1 MGFYENVVKIATGKL
16 NQDTQRVT
24 NWGNQTIEYTSSFV
38 ANIHNRIANEVAK
51 VNFNH
56 VQYEIKNG
64 GADTMKLKAGSD
76 IDEVLNWL
84 PKGFE
89 NNNEFWRQVTKRL
102 FTQKKIILVPKWQS
116 DGINVNLVDLRFL
129 EDSET
134 YNKNDTINLVSPF
147 FSDSGTSIL
156 DTALTSVAD
165 KLNQGKLRAY
175 LEINANLDS
184 GSETFNKKAK
194 ETIKVM
200 QDTATFN
207 GIGIKDA
214 KSKIVELKN
223 GYSVLNQEE
232 IDLIK
237 KELLGTYFM
246 SENILLGTASQ
257 EEQMT
262 FYSNVIL
269 PILSQL
275 EKELTY
281 KLLTSQERRITR
293 YKKYYERIVIDNQI
307 MKFASIKDL
316 LEFWHENTNAPTVQV
331 NEMRLLM
338 GMNPVEGGDVY
349 LTNKNSVAIKTFK
362 DIESTGEI
370 DRKETETTV
379 ETDSEQ
385 PSDSNTIE

>member
-1 MGFYENVVKIATGKL
+1 MGFYENVVQIATGKL
-16 NQDTQRVT
+16 NRRTQRVET
-24 NWGNQTIEYTSSFV
+24 WGNQTIDYTSSFV

-56 VQYEIKNG
+56 VQYEIQNG
-64 GADTMKLKAGSD
+64 GTDTMRLKAGSD

-102 FTQKKIILVPKWQS
+102 FTQKKIVLVPKWQS

-147 FSDSGTSIL
+147 YSDSGTSIL
-156 DTALTSVAD
+156 DTALTSIAD
-165 KLNQGKLRAY
+165 KLNQGKLRAF
-175 LEINANLDS
+175 LEVNANLDS
-184 GSETFNKKAK
+184 GAEQFKRKAK
-194 ETIKVM
+194 ETLTLM
-200 QDTATFN
+200 QDMSTYN
-207 GIGIKDA
+207 GIGVKDA
-214 KSKIVELKN
+214 KSKLVELKN

-349 LTNKNSVAIKTFK
+349 LTNKNSVAIKTFE

-370 DRKETETTV
+370 DRKETDTTV
-379 ETDSEQ
+379 ETNSEQ
-385 PSDSNTIE
+385 PSDSNTTE

>member
-56 VQYEIKNG
+56 VQYEIQNG
-64 GADTMKLKAGSD
+64 GTDTMRLKAGSD

-116 DGINVNLVDLRFL
+116 DGINVDLVDLRFL

-134 YNKNDTINLVSPF
+134 YNTNDTINLVSPF
-147 FSDSGTSIL
+147 FSDSGTSLL

-165 KLNQGKLRAY
+165 KLNQGKLRAF
-175 LEINANLDS
+175 LEVNANLDS
-184 GSETFNKKAK
+184 GADQFKKKAK
-194 ETIKVM
+194 ETIALM
-200 QDTATFN
+200 QDMATYN
-207 GIGIKDA
+207 GIGVKDA
-214 KSKIVELKN
+214 KSSLVELKN

-349 LTNKNSVAIKTFK
+349 LTNKNSVAIKTFE

-370 DRKETETTV
+370 DGKETQPTV
-379 ETDSEQ
+379 ETNPEQ
-385 PSDSNTIE
+385 PDSSDTTE

>member
-1 MGFYENVVKIATGKL
+1 MGFYENVVQIATGKL
-16 NQDTQRVT
+16 NRRTQRVET
-24 NWGNQTIEYTSSFV
+24 WGNQTIDYTSSFV

-56 VQYEIKNG
+56 VQYEIQNG
-64 GADTMKLKAGSD
+64 GTDTMRLKAGSD

-147 FSDSGTSIL
+147 YSDSGTSIL
-156 DTALTSVAD
+156 DTALTSIAD
-165 KLNQGKLRAY
+165 KLNQGKLRAF
-175 LEINANLDS
+175 LEVNANLDS
-184 GSETFNKKAK
+184 GAEQFKRKAK
-194 ETIKVM
+194 ETLTLM
-200 QDTATFN
+200 QDMSTYN
-207 GIGIKDA
+207 GIGVKDA
-214 KSKIVELKN
+214 KSKLVELKN

-349 LTNKNSVAIKTFK
+349 LTNKNSVAIKTFE

-370 DRKETETTV
+370 DGKETQPTV
-379 ETDSEQ
+379 ETNPEQ
-385 PSDSNTIE
+385 PNSSDTTE

>member
-1 MGFYENVVKIATGKL
+1 MGFYENVVQIATGKL
-16 NQDTQRVT
+16 NKRTQRVE
-24 NWGNQTIEYTSSFV
+24 NWGNQTITYTSSFI

-56 VQYEIKNG
+56 VQYEIKEG

-102 FTQKKIILVPKWQS
+102 FTQKKIVLVPEWKS
-116 DGINVNLVDLRFL
+116 DGVNVNLVDLRFL

-134 YNKNDTINLVSPF
+134 YNKNNTINLVSTF
-147 FSDSGTSIL
+147 YSDSGTSIL
-156 DTALTSVAD
+156 DRALTSIGD
-165 KLNQGKLRAY
+165 KLDQGKLRAY

-184 GSETFNKKAK
+184 GSETFVKKAK
-194 ETIKVM
+194 ETLKVM
-200 QDTATFN
+200 QDQSTFN

-214 KSKIVELKN
+214 KSKLVELKN
-223 GYSVLNQEE
+223 NYSVLNQEE

-257 EEQMT
+257 EEQMP

-281 KLLTSQERRITR
+281 KLLTTQERRITR
-293 YKKYYERIVIDNQI
+293 YKKFYERIVIDNQI

-316 LEFWHENTNAPTVQV
+316 LEFWHENTNAPTVMV

-349 LTNKNSVAIKTFK
+349 LTNKNSVAIKTFG

-370 DRKETETTV
+370 DRKETEKTV
-379 ETDSEQ
+379 ETDSKQ

>member
-1 MGFYENVVKIATGKL
+1 MGFYENVVQIATGRL
-16 NQDTQRVT
+16 NRRTQRVE
-24 NWGNQTIEYTSSFV
+24 NWGNQTITYTSSFI

-56 VQYEIKNG
+56 VQYEIKDG
-64 GADTMKLKAGSD
+64 GADTMKLKSGSD

-89 NNNEFWRQVTKRL
+89 NNTEFWRQVTKRL
-102 FTQKKIILVPKWQS
+102 FTQKKIVLVPKWQS
-116 DGINVNLVDLRFL
+116 DGVNVNLVDLRFL

-134 YNKNDTINLVSPF
+134 YNKNNTINLVSPF
-147 FSDSGTSIL
+147 YSDSGTSIL
-156 DTALTSVAD
+156 DRALTSIGD
-165 KLNQGKLRAY
+165 KLDQGKLRAY

-184 GSETFNKKAK
+184 GSETFVKKAK
-194 ETIKVM
+194 ETLKVM
-200 QDTATFN
+200 QDQSTFN

-214 KSKIVELKN
+214 ESKLVELKN
-223 GYSVLNQEE
+223 NYSVLNQEE

-293 YKKYYERIVIDNQI
+293 YKKFYERIVIDNQI

-349 LTNKNSVAIKTFK
+349 LTNKNSVAIKTFE
-362 DIESTGEI
+362 DIESTGQI
-370 DRKETETTV
+370 DGKETETTV
-379 ETDSEQ
+379 ETNPEQ
-385 PSDSNTIE
+385 PDSSDTTE

>member
-1 MGFYENVVKIATGKL
+1 MGFYENVVQIATGRL
-16 NQDTQRVT
+16 NRRTQRVET
-24 NWGNQTIEYTSSFV
+24 WGNQTIDYTSSFV

-56 VQYEIKNG
+56 VQYEIQNG
-64 GADTMKLKAGSD
+64 GTDTMRLKTGSD

-102 FTQKKIILVPKWQS
+102 FTQKKIVLVPKWQS

-147 FSDSGTSIL
+147 YSDSGTSIL
-156 DTALTSVAD
+156 DTALTSIAD
-165 KLNQGKLRAY
+165 KLNQGKLRGF

-184 GSETFNKKAK
+184 GAEYFKRKAK
-194 ETIKVM
+194 ETLTLM
-200 QDTATFN
+200 QDMSTYN
-207 GIGIKDA
+207 GIGVKDA
-214 KSKIVELKN
+214 KSKLVELKN

-349 LTNKNSVAIKTFK
+349 LTNKNSVAIKTFE

-370 DRKETETTV
+370 DRKETDTTV
-379 ETDSEQ
+379 ETNSEQ
-385 PSDSNTIE
+385 PSDSDTTE

>member
-16 NQDTQRVT
+16 NRRTQRVET
-24 NWGNQTIEYTSSFV
+24 WGNQTIDYTSSFV

-56 VQYEIKNG
+56 VQYEIQNG
-64 GADTMKLKAGSD
+64 GTDTMRLKAGSD

-147 FSDSGTSIL
+147 YSDSGTSIL
-156 DTALTSVAD
+156 DTALTSIAD
-165 KLNQGKLRAY
+165 KLNQGKLRAF
-175 LEINANLDS
+175 LEVNANLDS
-184 GSETFNKKAK
+184 GAEQFKRKAK
-194 ETIKVM
+194 ETLTLM
-200 QDTATFN
+200 QDMSTYN
-207 GIGIKDA
+207 GIGVKDA
-214 KSKIVELKN
+214 KSKLVELKN

-349 LTNKNSVAIKTFK
+349 LTNKNSVAIKTFE

-370 DRKETETTV
+370 ERKETDTTV
-379 ETDSEQ
+379 ETNPEQ
-385 PSDSNTIE
+385 PNSSDATE

>member
-1 MGFYENVVKIATGKL
+1 MGFYENVVQIATGRL
-16 NQDTQRVT
+16 NRRTQRVET
-24 NWGNQTIEYTSSFV
+24 WGNQTIDYTSSFV

-56 VQYEIKNG
+56 VQYEIQNG
-64 GADTMKLKAGSD
+64 GTDTMRLKAGSD

-102 FTQKKIILVPKWQS
+102 FTQKKIVLVPKWQS

-147 FSDSGTSIL
+147 YSDSGTSIL
-156 DTALTSVAD
+156 DTALTSIAD
-165 KLNQGKLRAY
+165 KLNQGKLRAF
-175 LEINANLDS
+175 LEVNANLDS
-184 GSETFNKKAK
+184 GAEQFKRKAK
-194 ETIKVM
+194 ETLTLM
-200 QDTATFN
+200 QDMSTYN
-207 GIGIKDA
+207 GIGVKDA
-214 KSKIVELKN
+214 KSKLVELKN

-349 LTNKNSVAIKTFK
+349 LTNKNSVAIKTFE

-370 DRKETETTV
+370 DRKETNTTV
-379 ETDSEQ
+379 ETNSEQ
-385 PSDSNTIE
+385 PSDSNTTE

>member
-1 MGFYENVVKIATGKL
+1 MGFYENVVQIATGRL
-16 NQDTQRVT
+16 NRRTQRVET
-24 NWGNQTIEYTSSFV
+24 WGNQTIDYTSSFV

-56 VQYEIKNG
+56 VQYEIQNG
-64 GADTMKLKAGSD
+64 GTDTMRLKAGSD

-102 FTQKKIILVPKWQS
+102 FTQKKIVLVPKWQS

-147 FSDSGTSIL
+147 YSDSGTSIL
-156 DTALTSVAD
+156 DTALTSIAD
-165 KLNQGKLRAY
+165 KLNQGKLRAF
-175 LEINANLDS
+175 LEVNANLDS
-184 GSETFNKKAK
+184 GAEQFKRKAK
-194 ETIKVM
+194 ETLTLM
-200 QDTATFN
+200 QDMSTYN
-207 GIGIKDA
+207 GIGVKDA
-214 KSKIVELKN
+214 KSKLVELKN

-349 LTNKNSVAIKTFK
+349 LTNKNSVAIKTFE
-362 DIESTGEI
+362 DIEGTGEI
-370 DRKETETTV
+370 KGKETDTTV
-379 ETDSEQ
+379 ETNSEQ
-385 PSDSNTIE
+385 PSDSDTTE

>member
-1 MGFYENVVKIATGKL
+1 MGFYENVVQIATGKL
-16 NQDTQRVT
+16 NRRTQRVE
-24 NWGNQTIEYTSSFV
+24 NWGNQTITYTSSFI

-56 VQYEIKNG
+56 VQYEIKEG

-102 FTQKKIILVPKWQS
+102 FTQKKIVLVPKWES
-116 DGINVNLVDLRFL
+116 DGVNVNLVDLRFL

-134 YNKNDTINLVSPF
+134 YNKNNTINLVSPF
-147 FSDSGTSIL
+147 YSDSGTSIL
-156 DTALTSVAD
+156 DTALTSIAD
-165 KLNQGKLRAY
+165 KLNQGKLRAF
-175 LEINANLDS
+175 LEVNANLDS
-184 GSETFNKKAK
+184 GAEQFKRKAK
-194 ETIKVM
+194 ETLTLM
-200 QDTATFN
+200 QDMSTYN
-207 GIGIKDA
+207 GIGVKDA
-214 KSKIVELKN
+214 KSKLVELKN

-281 KLLTSQERRITR
+281 KLLTTQERRITR
-293 YKKYYERIVIDNQI
+293 YKKFYERIVIDNQI

-316 LEFWHENTNAPTVQV
+316 LEFWHENTNAPTVMV

-349 LTNKNSVAIKTFK
+349 LTNKNSVAIKTFE

-370 DRKETETTV
+370 DRKETEKTV
-379 ETDSEQ
+379 ETNSEQ

>member
-1 MGFYENVVKIATGKL
+1 MGFYENVVQIATGKL
-16 NQDTQRVT
+16 NKRTQRVE
-24 NWGNQTIEYTSSFV
+24 NWGNQTITYTSSFI

-56 VQYEIKNG
+56 VQYEIKEG

-102 FTQKKIILVPKWQS
+102 FTQKKIVLVPKWES
-116 DGINVNLVDLRFL
+116 DGVNVNLVDLRFL

-134 YNKNDTINLVSPF
+134 YNKNNTINLVSPF
-147 FSDSGTSIL
+147 YSDSGTSIL
-156 DTALTSVAD
+156 DRALTSIGD
-165 KLNQGKLRAY
+165 KLDQGKLRAY

-184 GSETFNKKAK
+184 GSETFVKKAK
-194 ETIKVM
+194 ETLKVM
-200 QDTATFN
+200 QDQATFN

-214 KSKIVELKN
+214 KSKLVELKN
-223 GYSVLNQEE
+223 NYSVLNQEE

>member
-1 MGFYENVVKIATGKL
+1 MGFYENVVQIATGRL
-16 NQDTQRVT
+16 NRRTQRVET
-24 NWGNQTIEYTSSFV
+24 WGNQTIDYTSSFV

-56 VQYEIKNG
+56 VQYEIQNG
-64 GADTMKLKAGSD
+64 GTDTMRLKAGSD

-102 FTQKKIILVPKWQS
+102 FTQKKIVLVPEWQS

-147 FSDSGTSIL
+147 YSDSGTSIL
-156 DTALTSVAD
+156 DTALTSIAD
-165 KLNQGKLRAY
+165 KLNQGKLRGF

-184 GSETFNKKAK
+184 GAEYFKRKAK
-194 ETIKVM
+194 ETLTLM
-200 QDTATFN
+200 QDMSTYN
-207 GIGIKDA
+207 GIGVKDA
-214 KSKIVELKN
+214 KSKLVELKN

-349 LTNKNSVAIKTFK
+349 LTNKNSVAIKTFE

-370 DRKETETTV
+370 DRKETDTTV
-379 ETDSEQ
+379 ETNPEQ
-385 PSDSNTIE
+385 PDSSDTTE

>member
-1 MGFYENVVKIATGKL
+1 MGFYENVVQIATGRL
-16 NQDTQRVT
+16 NKRTQRVET
-24 NWGNQTIEYTSSFV
+24 WGNQTLSYTSSFV
-38 ANIHNRIANEVAK
+38 ANIHNKIASEVAK

-56 VQYEIKNG
+56 VQYEVREG

-76 IDEVLNWL
+76 IDEVLNWSA
-84 PKGFE
+84 KGFE
-89 NNNEFWRQVTKRL
+89 NNTEFWRQITKKL
-102 FTQKKIILVPKWQS
+102 LTQKKVVLVPKWKS
-116 DGINVNLVDLRFL
+116 DGVNVNLVDLTL
-129 EDSET
+129 ANGDVA
-134 YNKNDTINLVSPF
+134 YNPANTINLVSPF
-147 FSDSGTSIL
+147 YTDSGTSIL
-156 DTALTSVAD
+156 DTALTSIAD
-165 KLNQGKLRAY
+165 KLNQGKLRAF
-175 LEINANLDS
+175 LEVNANLDS
-184 GSETFNKKAK
+184 GADLFNKKAK
-194 ETIKVM
+194 ETIQLM
-200 QDTATFN
+200 QEMSTYN
-207 GIGIKDA
+207 GIGVKDA

-237 KELLGTYFM
+237 KELLGSYFM

-293 YKKYYERIVIDNQI
+293 YKKFYERIVIDNQI

-316 LEFWHENTNAPTVQV
+316 LEFWHENTNAPTVMV

-349 LTNKNSVAIKTFK
+349 LTNKNSVAIKTFE
-362 DIESTGEI
+362 DIEGTGEI
-370 DRKETETTV
+370 DRKETDKTV

>member
-56 VQYEIKNG
+56 VQYEIQNG
-64 GADTMKLKAGSD
+64 GTDTMRLKAGSD

-102 FTQKKIILVPKWQS
+102 FTQKKIVLVPKWQS
-116 DGINVNLVDLRFL
+116 DGINVDLVDLRFL

-134 YNKNDTINLVSPF
+134 YNVNDTINLVSPF
-147 FSDSGTSIL
+147 FSDSGTSLL

-165 KLNQGKLRAY
+165 KLNQGKLRAF
-175 LEINANLDS
+175 LEVNANLDS
-184 GSETFNKKAK
+184 GAEQFKKKAK
-194 ETIKVM
+194 ETISLM
-200 QDTATFN
+200 QDMATYN
-207 GIGIKDA
+207 GIGVKDA
-214 KSKIVELKN
+214 KSNLVELKN

-349 LTNKNSVAIKTFK
+349 LTNKNSVAIKTFE
-362 DIESTGEI
+362 DIESTGEV
-370 DRKETETTV
+370 DRKETQPTV
-379 ETDSEQ
+379 EINPEQ
-385 PSDSNTIE
+385 PDSSDTTE

>member
-16 NQDTQRVT
+16 NQNTQRVT

-56 VQYEIKNG
+56 VQYEIQNG
-64 GADTMKLKAGSD
+64 GTDTMRLKAGSD

-102 FTQKKIILVPKWQS
+102 FTQKKIVLVPKWQS
-116 DGINVNLVDLRFL
+116 DGINVDLVDLRFL

-147 FSDSGTSIL
+147 FSDSGTSLL

-165 KLNQGKLRAY
+165 KLNQGKLRAF
-175 LEINANLDS
+175 LEVNANLDS
-184 GSETFNKKAK
+184 GAEQFKKKAK
-194 ETIKVM
+194 ETLTLM
-200 QDTATFN
+200 QDMATYN
-207 GIGIKDA
+207 GIGVKDA
-214 KSKIVELKN
+214 KSNLVELKN

-349 LTNKNSVAIKTFK
+349 LTNKNSVAIKTFE

-370 DRKETETTV
+370 DGKETQPTV
-379 ETDSEQ
+379 EINPEQ
-385 PSDSNTIE
+385 PNSSDTTE

>member
-1 MGFYENVVKIATGKL
+1 MGFYENVVQIATGKL
-16 NQDTQRVT
+16 NKRTQRVE
-24 NWGNQTIEYTSSFV
+24 NWGNQTITYTSSFI

-56 VQYEIKNG
+56 VQYEIKEG

-102 FTQKKIILVPKWQS
+102 FTQKKIVLVPEWKS
-116 DGINVNLVDLRFL
+116 DGVNVNLVDLRFL

-134 YNKNDTINLVSPF
+134 YNKNNTINLVSPF
-147 FSDSGTSIL
+147 YSDSGTSIL
-156 DTALTSVAD
+156 DRALTSIGD
-165 KLNQGKLRAY
+165 KLDQGKLRAY

-184 GSETFNKKAK
+184 GSETFVKKAK
-194 ETIKVM
+194 ETLKVM
-200 QDTATFN
+200 QDQSTFN

-214 KSKIVELKN
+214 KSKLVELKN
-223 GYSVLNQEE
+223 NYSVLNQEE

-257 EEQMT
+257 EEQMP

-281 KLLTSQERRITR
+281 KLLTTQERRITR
-293 YKKYYERIVIDNQI
+293 YKKFYERIVIDNQI

-316 LEFWHENTNAPTVQV
+316 LEFWHENTNAPTVMV

-349 LTNKNSVAIKTFK
+349 LTNKNSVAIKTFG

-370 DRKETETTV
+370 DRKETEKTV
-379 ETDSEQ
+379 ETDSKQ

>member
-1 MGFYENVVKIATGKL
+1 MGFYENIVQIATGRL
-16 NQDTQRVT
+16 NRNTQRVET
-24 NWGNQTIEYTSSFV
+24 WENQTLTYTSSFV
-38 ANIHNRIANEVAK
+38 ANIHNKIASEVAK

-56 VQYEIKNG
+56 VQYEVRDG

-76 IDEVLNWL
+76 IDETLNWSA
-84 PKGFE
+84 KGYE
-89 NNNEFWRQVTKRL
+89 NNTEFWRQITKKL
-102 FTQKKIILVPKWQS
+102 LTQKKVVLVPKWKN
-116 DGINVNLVDLRFL
+116 DGVNVSLVDLTL
-129 EDSET
+129 ANGDIA
-134 YNKNDTINLVSPF
+134 YNPANTINLVSPF
-147 FSDSGTSIL
+147 YTDSGTSIL
-156 DTALTSVAD
+156 DTALTSIAD
-165 KLNQGKLRAY
+165 KLNQGKLRAF
-175 LEINANLDS
+175 LEVNANLDS
-184 GSETFNKKAK
+184 GSEQFTKKAR
-194 ETIKVM
+194 ETISLM
-200 QDTATFN
+200 QDMSTYN
-207 GIGIKDA
+207 GIGVKDA
-214 KSKIVELKN
+214 KSKLVELKN

-237 KELLGTYFM
+237 KELLGSYFM

-281 KLLTSQERRITR
+281 KLLTGQERRITR
-293 YKKYYERIVIDNQI
+293 YKKFYERIVIDNQI

-316 LEFWHENTNAPTVQV
+316 LEFWHENTNAPTVMV

-349 LTNKNSVAIKTFK
+349 LTNKNSVAIKTFE

-370 DRKETETTV
+370 DGKETDKTV
-379 ETDSEQ
+379 ETNPEQ
-385 PSDSNTIE
+385 PSYSNGDE

>member
-1 MGFYENVVKIATGKL
+1 MGFYENVVQIATGRL
-16 NQDTQRVT
+16 NKRTQRVET
-24 NWGNQTIEYTSSFV
+24 WGNQTLSYTSSFV
-38 ANIHNRIANEVAK
+38 ANIHNKIASEVAK

-56 VQYEIKNG
+56 VQYEVREG

-76 IDEVLNWL
+76 IDEVLNWSA
-84 PKGFE
+84 KGFE
-89 NNNEFWRQVTKRL
+89 NNTEFWRQITKKL
-102 FTQKKIILVPKWQS
+102 LTQKKVVLVPKWKS
-116 DGINVNLVDLRFL
+116 DGVNVNLVDLTL
-129 EDSET
+129 ANGDVA
-134 YNKNDTINLVSPF
+134 YNPANTINLVSPF
-147 FSDSGTSIL
+147 YTDSGTSIL
-156 DTALTSVAD
+156 DTALTSIAD
-165 KLNQGKLRAY
+165 KLNQGKLRAF
-175 LEINANLDS
+175 LEVNANLDS
-184 GSETFNKKAK
+184 GADLFNKKAK
-194 ETIKVM
+194 ETIQLM
-200 QDTATFN
+200 QEMSTYN
-207 GIGIKDA
+207 GIGVKDA

-237 KELLGTYFM
+237 KELLGSYFM

-293 YKKYYERIVIDNQI
+293 YKKFYERIVIDNQI

-316 LEFWHENTNAPTVQV
+316 LEFWHENTNAPTVMV

-349 LTNKNSVAIKTFK
+349 LTNKNSVAIKTFE
-362 DIESTGEI
+362 DIEGTGEI
-370 DRKETETTV
+370 DRKETDKTV

-385 PSDSNTIE
+385 PSDSNAN

>member
-56 VQYEIKNG
+56 VQYEIQNG
-64 GADTMKLKAGSD
+64 GTDTMRLKAGSD

-102 FTQKKIILVPKWQS
+102 FTQKKIVLVPKWQS
-116 DGINVNLVDLRFL
+116 DGINVDLVDLRFL

-147 FSDSGTSIL
+147 FSDSGTSLL

-165 KLNQGKLRAY
+165 KLNQGKLRAF
-175 LEINANLDS
+175 LEVNANLDS
-184 GSETFNKKAK
+184 GAEQFKKKAK
-194 ETIKVM
+194 ETISLM
-200 QDTATFN
+200 QDMATYN
-207 GIGIKDA
+207 GIGVKDA
-214 KSKIVELKN
+214 KSNLVELKN

-349 LTNKNSVAIKTFK
+349 LTNKNSVAIKTFE

-370 DRKETETTV
+370 DGKETDTTIETNP
-379 ETDSEQ
+379 EQ
-385 PSDSNTIE
+385 PDSSDTTE

>member
-16 NQDTQRVT
+16 NQNTQRVT

-56 VQYEIKNG
+56 VQYEIQNG
-64 GADTMKLKAGSD
+64 GTDTMRLKAGSD

-116 DGINVNLVDLRFL
+116 DGINVDLVDLRFL

-134 YNKNDTINLVSPF
+134 YNTNDTINLVSPF
-147 FSDSGTSIL
+147 FSDSGTSLL

-165 KLNQGKLRAY
+165 KLNQGKLRAF
-175 LEINANLDS
+175 LEVNANLDS
-184 GSETFNKKAK
+184 GAEQFKKKAK
-194 ETIKVM
+194 ETISLM
-200 QDTATFN
+200 QDMATYN
-207 GIGIKDA
+207 GIGVKDA
-214 KSKIVELKN
+214 KSSLVELKN

-349 LTNKNSVAIKTFK
+349 LTNKNSVAIKTFE

-370 DRKETETTV
+370 DGKETQPTV
-379 ETDSEQ
+379 ETNPEQ
-385 PSDSNTIE
+385 PNSSDTTE

>member
-1 MGFYENVVKIATGKL
+1 MGFYENIVQIATGRL
-16 NQDTQRVT
+16 NRNTQRVET
-24 NWGNQTIEYTSSFV
+24 WGNQTLTYTSSFV
-38 ANIHNRIANEVAK
+38 ANIHNKIASEVAK

-56 VQYEIKNG
+56 VQYEVRDG

-76 IDEVLNWL
+76 IDETLNWSA
-84 PKGFE
+84 KGYE
-89 NNNEFWRQVTKRL
+89 NNTEFWRQITKKL
-102 FTQKKIILVPKWQS
+102 LTQKKVVLVPKWKN
-116 DGINVNLVDLRFL
+116 DGVNVSLVDLTL
-129 EDSET
+129 ANGDIA
-134 YNKNDTINLVSPF
+134 YNPANTINLVSPF
-147 FSDSGTSIL
+147 YTDSGTSIL
-156 DTALTSVAD
+156 DTALTSIAD
-165 KLNQGKLRAY
+165 KLNQGKLRAF
-175 LEINANLDS
+175 LEVNANLDS
-184 GSETFNKKAK
+184 GSEQFTKKAR
-194 ETIKVM
+194 ETISLM
-200 QDTATFN
+200 QDMSTYN
-207 GIGIKDA
+207 GIGVKDA
-214 KSKIVELKN
+214 KSKLVELKN

-237 KELLGTYFM
+237 KELLGSYFM

-281 KLLTSQERRITR
+281 KLLTGQERRITR
-293 YKKYYERIVIDNQI
+293 YKKFYERIVIDNQI

-316 LEFWHENTNAPTVQV
+316 LEFWHENTNAPTVMV

-370 DRKETETTV
+370 DGKETDKTV
-379 ETDSEQ
+379 ETNPEQ
-385 PSDSNTIE
+385 PSDSNGDE

>member
-1 MGFYENVVKIATGKL
+1 MGFYENVVQIATGKL
-16 NQDTQRVT
+16 NRQTQRVE

-38 ANIHNRIANEVAK
+38 DNIHNRIANEVAK

-56 VQYEIKNG
+56 VQYEIQNG
-64 GADTMKLKAGSD
+64 GTDTMRLKAGSD

-89 NNNEFWRQVTKRL
+89 NNNEFWRQVTKHL
-102 FTQKKIILVPKWQS
+102 FTQKKIVLVPKWQN
-116 DGINVNLVDLRFL
+116 DGVNVNLVDLRFL

-134 YNKNDTINLVSPF
+134 YNKSNTINLVSPF
-147 FSDSGTSIL
+147 YTDSGTSIL
-156 DTALTSVAD
+156 DRALTSIGD
-165 KLNQGKLRAY
+165 KLDQGKLRAY

-184 GSETFNKKAK
+184 GSETFTKKAK
-194 ETIKVM
+194 ETIQVM
-200 QDTATFN
+200 QNASSFN

-214 KSKIVELKN
+214 KSKLVELKN
-223 GYSVLNQEE
+223 NYSVLNQEE

-293 YKKYYERIVIDNQI
+293 YKKFYERIVIDNQI

-349 LTNKNSVAIKTFK
+349 LTNKNSVAIKTFE

-370 DRKETETTV
+370 DGKETKTTV
-379 ETDSEQ
+379 ETNPEQ
-385 PSDSNTIE
+385 PSNSDTTE

>member
-1 MGFYENVVKIATGKL
+1 MGFYENIVQIATGRL
-16 NQDTQRVT
+16 NRNTQRVET
-24 NWGNQTIEYTSSFV
+24 WGNQTLTYTSSFV
-38 ANIHNRIANEVAK
+38 ANIHNKIASEVAK

-56 VQYEIKNG
+56 VQYEVRDG

-76 IDEVLNWL
+76 IDEVLNWSA
-84 PKGFE
+84 KGYE
-89 NNNEFWRQVTKRL
+89 NNTEFWRQITKKL
-102 FTQKKIILVPKWQS
+102 LTQKKVVLVPKWES
-116 DGINVNLVDLRFL
+116 DGVNVNLVDLTL
-129 EDSET
+129 ANGDVS
-134 YNKNDTINLVSPF
+134 YNPANTINLVSPF
-147 FSDSGTSIL
+147 YTDSGTSIL
-156 DTALTSVAD
+156 DTALTSIAD
-165 KLNQGKLRAY
+165 KLNQGKLRAF

-184 GSETFNKKAK
+184 GAELFNKKAK

-200 QDTATFN
+200 QDTASYN

-214 KSKIVELKN
+214 KSKIVEFKN

-237 KELLGTYFM
+237 KELLGSYFM

-293 YKKYYERIVIDNQI
+293 YKKFYERIVIDNQI

-316 LEFWHENTNAPTVQV
+316 LEFWHENTNAPTVMV

-349 LTNKNSVAIKTFK
+349 LTNKNSVAIKTFE

-370 DRKETETTV
+370 DGKETDKTV
-379 ETDSEQ
+379 ETDSKQ
-385 PSDSNTIE
+385 PSDSNANE

>member
-1 MGFYENVVKIATGKL
+1 MGFYENVVQIATGKL
-16 NQDTQRVT
+16 NRRTQRVE
-24 NWGNQTIEYTSSFV
+24 NWGNQTITYTSSFI

-56 VQYEIKNG
+56 VQYEIQNG
-64 GADTMKLKAGSD
+64 GTDTMRLKTGSD

-102 FTQKKIILVPKWQS
+102 FTQKKIVLVPKWQS
-116 DGINVNLVDLRFL
+116 DGINVNLVDLSFL

-134 YNKNDTINLVSPF
+134 YNKNNTINLVSPF
-147 FSDSGTSIL
+147 YSDSGTSIL
-156 DTALTSVAD
+156 DRALTSIGD
-165 KLNQGKLRAY
+165 KLDQGKLRAY

-184 GSETFNKKAK
+184 GSEIFVKKAK
-194 ETIKVM
+194 ETLKVM
-200 QDTATFN
+200 QEQSTFN

-214 KSKIVELKN
+214 KSKLVELKN
-223 GYSVLNQEE
+223 NYSVLNQEE

-349 LTNKNSVAIKTFK
+349 LTNKNSVAIKTFE
-362 DIESTGEI
+362 DIESTGQI
-370 DRKETETTV
+370 DGKETETTV
-379 ETDSEQ
+379 ETNPEQ
-385 PSDSNTIE
+385 PDSSDTTE

>member
-16 NQDTQRVT
+16 NKDTQRVT

-56 VQYEIKNG
+56 VQYEIQNG
-64 GADTMKLKAGSD
+64 GTDTMRLKAGSD

-116 DGINVNLVDLRFL
+116 DGINVDLVDLRFL
-129 EDSET
+129 ENSET

-147 FSDSGTSIL
+147 FSDSGTSLL

-165 KLNQGKLRAY
+165 KLNQGKLRAF
-175 LEINANLDS
+175 LEVNANLDS
-184 GSETFNKKAK
+184 GAEQFKKKAK
-194 ETIKVM
+194 ETISLM
-200 QDTATFN
+200 QDMATYN
-207 GIGIKDA
+207 GIGVKDA
-214 KSKIVELKN
+214 KSTLVELKN

-349 LTNKNSVAIKTFK
+349 LTNKNSVAIKTFE

-370 DRKETETTV
+370 DGKETDTTV
-379 ETDSEQ
+379 ETNPEQ
-385 PSDSNTIE
+385 PDSSDTTE

>member
-56 VQYEIKNG
+56 VQYEIQNG
-64 GADTMKLKAGSD
+64 GTDTMRLKAGSD

-102 FTQKKIILVPKWQS
+102 FTQKKIVLVPKWQS
-116 DGINVNLVDLRFL
+116 DGINVDLVDLRFL

-134 YNKNDTINLVSPF
+134 YNTNDTINLVSPF
-147 FSDSGTSIL
+147 FSDSGTSLL

-165 KLNQGKLRAY
+165 KLNQGKLRAF
-175 LEINANLDS
+175 LEVNANLDS
-184 GSETFNKKAK
+184 GADQFKKKAK
-194 ETIKVM
+194 ETIALM
-200 QDTATFN
+200 QDMATYN
-207 GIGIKDA
+207 GIGVKDA
-214 KSKIVELKN
+214 KSNLVELKN

-349 LTNKNSVAIKTFK
+349 LTNKNSVAIKTFE

-370 DRKETETTV
+370 DRKETDTTV
-379 ETDSEQ
+379 ETNPEQ
-385 PSDSNTIE
+385 PDSSDTTE

>member
-56 VQYEIKNG
+56 VQYEIQNG
-64 GADTMKLKAGSD
+64 GTDTMRLKAGSD

-116 DGINVNLVDLRFL
+116 DGINVDLVDLRFL

-134 YNKNDTINLVSPF
+134 YNTNDTINLVSPF
-147 FSDSGTSIL
+147 FSDSGTSLL

-165 KLNQGKLRAY
+165 KLNQGKLRAF
-175 LEINANLDS
+175 LEVNANLDS
-184 GSETFNKKAK
+184 GAEQFKKKAK
-194 ETIKVM
+194 ETISLM
-200 QDTATFN
+200 QDMATYN
-207 GIGIKDA
+207 GIGVKDA
-214 KSKIVELKN
+214 KSNLVELKN

-349 LTNKNSVAIKTFK
+349 LTNKNSVAIKTFE

-370 DRKETETTV
+370 DRKETQPTV
-379 ETDSEQ
+379 ETNPEQ
-385 PSDSNTIE
+385 PDSSDTTE

>member
-1 MGFYENVVKIATGKL
+1 MGFYENVVQIATGRL
-16 NQDTQRVT
+16 NRQTQRVE
-24 NWGNQTIEYTSSFV
+24 NWGNQTITYTSSFI

-56 VQYEIKNG
+56 VQYEIKDG

-102 FTQKKIILVPKWQS
+102 FTQKKIVLVPEWQS
-116 DGINVNLVDLRFL
+116 DGVNVNLVDLRFL

-134 YNKNDTINLVSPF
+134 YNKNNTINLVSPF
-147 FSDSGTSIL
+147 YSDSGTSIL
-156 DTALTSVAD
+156 DRALTSIGD
-165 KLNQGKLRAY
+165 KLDQGKLRAY

-184 GSETFNKKAK
+184 GSETFTKKAK
-194 ETIKVM
+194 ETLKVM
-200 QDTATFN
+200 QDQATFN

-214 KSKIVELKN
+214 KSKLVELKN
-223 GYSVLNQEE
+223 NYSVLNQEE

-293 YKKYYERIVIDNQI
+293 YKKFYERIVIDNQI

-349 LTNKNSVAIKTFK
+349 LTNKNSVAIKTFE
-362 DIESTGEI
+362 DIEGTGEI
-370 DRKETETTV
+370 DRKETKTTV

>member
-1 MGFYENVVKIATGKL
+1 MGFYENVVQIATGKL
-16 NQDTQRVT
+16 NKRTQRVE
-24 NWGNQTIEYTSSFV
+24 NWGNQTITYTSSFI

-56 VQYEIKNG
+56 VQYEIKEG

-102 FTQKKIILVPKWQS
+102 FTQKKIVLVPEWKS
-116 DGINVNLVDLRFL
+116 DGVNVNLVDLRFL

-134 YNKNDTINLVSPF
+134 YNKNNTINLVSPF
-147 FSDSGTSIL
+147 YSDSGTSIL
-156 DTALTSVAD
+156 DRALTSIGD
-165 KLNQGKLRAY
+165 KLDQGKLRAY

-184 GSETFNKKAK
+184 GSETFVKKAK
-194 ETIKVM
+194 ETLKVM
-200 QDTATFN
+200 QDQSTFN

-214 KSKIVELKN
+214 KSKLVELKN
-223 GYSVLNQEE
+223 NYSVLNQEE

-281 KLLTSQERRITR
+281 KLLTTQERRITR
-293 YKKYYERIVIDNQI
+293 YKKFYERIVIDNQI

-316 LEFWHENTNAPTVQV
+316 LEFWHENTNAPTVMV

-349 LTNKNSVAIKTFK
+349 LTNKNSVAIKTFG

-370 DRKETETTV
+370 DRKETEKTV
-379 ETDSEQ
+379 ETDSKQ

>member
-16 NQDTQRVT
+16 NQNTQRVT

-56 VQYEIKNG
+56 VQYEIQNG
-64 GADTMKLKAGSD
+64 GTDTMRLKAGSD

-102 FTQKKIILVPKWQS
+102 FTQKKIVLVPKWQS
-116 DGINVNLVDLRFL
+116 DGINVDIVDLRFL

-134 YNKNDTINLVSPF
+134 YNTNDTINLVSPF
-147 FSDSGTSIL
+147 FSDSGTSLL
-156 DTALTSVAD
+156 DTALASVAD
-165 KLNQGKLRAY
+165 KLNQGKLRAF
-175 LEINANLDS
+175 LEVNANLDS
-184 GSETFNKKAK
+184 GAEQFKKKAK
-194 ETIKVM
+194 ETISLM
-200 QDTATFN
+200 QDMATYN
-207 GIGIKDA
+207 GIGVKDA
-214 KSKIVELKN
+214 KSNLVELKN

-349 LTNKNSVAIKTFK
+349 LTNKNSVAIKTFE

-370 DRKETETTV
+370 DGKETDTTV
-379 ETDSEQ
+379 EINPEQ
-385 PSDSNTIE
+385 PNSSDTTE